1 MTVIRAEQVQS
12 RGDEETFRNRPEAL
26 GNRRAGN
33 TTGEWSAHK
42 LPRRLGWP
50 RWEGPEQGSR
60 NCVGGAAER
69 PLRRPQGRQ
78 RARQSP
84 PASLPFARGKG
95 KSLGFRKNRSLEPM
109 THAQNLPPLR
119 STGTNSRYAIEALL
133 HETHRRA
140 GCRGLRESGQVG

>member
-26 GNRRAGN
+26 VNRRAGK

-69 PLRRPQGRQ
+69 HYADRKVG
-78 RARQSP
+78 S
-84 PASLPFARGKG
+84 ARGSRLPHPFLLLEGREKPG
-95 KSLGFRKNRSLEPM
+95 VPEEPEPGANDARLKSPRSLD
-109 THAQNLPPLR
+109 AA
-119 STGTNSRYAIEALL
+119 S
-133 HETHRRA
+133 
-140 GCRGLRESGQVG
+140 

>member
-1 MTVIRAEQVQS
+1 MRRRSEIVPRPWATGAPAIRPVSGQ
-12 RGDEETFRNRPEAL
+12 RINCLGDL
-26 GNRRAGN
+26 D
-33 TTGEWSAHK
+33 
-42 LPRRLGWP
+42 WP

-84 PASLPFARGKG
+84 PASLPFAKGKG

-109 THAQNLPPLR
+109 TLAQNLPLFGIVKLDR
-119 STGTNSRYAIEALL
+119 QGRT
-133 HETHRRA
+133 
-140 GCRGLRESGQVG
+140 

>member
-1 MTVIRAEQVQS
+1 MRRRSEIVPRPWATGAPAKRPVSGQRINCL
-12 RGDEETFRNRPEAL
+12 GDL
-26 GNRRAGN
+26 Y
-33 TTGEWSAHK
+33 
-42 LPRRLGWP
+42 WP

-95 KSLGFRKNRSLEPM
+95 KSLGFRKNRSLEP
-109 THAQNLPPLR
+109 TTLAQNLPLFHLVKPSERGRPAR
-119 STGTNSRYAIEALL
+119 SQGAEGAHARMANI
-133 HETHRRA
+133 
-140 GCRGLRESGQVG
+140 